1 MSTLTSDQW
10 IIIAIIFIAG
20 LILGLILRSGG
31 AKWRRKYDI
40 EHAEHQTL
48 RREYEAHLKRH
59 KEAIPVERDTLRA
72 GSF

>member
-10 IIIAIIFIAG
+10 IIIAIIFVAG
-20 LILGLILRSGG
+20 VILGLILRSGG

-40 EHAEHQTL
+40 ERAEHQML
-48 RREYEAHLKRH
+48 RREYDAHLKRH
-59 KEAIPVERDTLRA
+59 KEASPVERDTLRA